1 VSSKKRS
8 RIWLPG
14 KIVIGV
20 VGVVFLCNFAAGSH
34 PSWYYMAGVLVQ
46 ALVLMLTMLA
56 IAVLEIGHQFQRTNG
71 ELGKDPFHDEE

>member
-1 VSSKKRS
+1 
-8 RIWLPG
+8 
-14 KIVIGV
+14 
-20 VGVVFLCNFAAGSH
+20 
-34 PSWYYMAGVLVQ
+34 MAGVLVQ